1 MLITAKKKKKK
12 SFIVTPLVIPTF
24 LLPHLMR
31 ELENQ
36 VPVHRSIIRFYKK
49 KL

>member
-1 MLITAKKKKKK
+1 MLITAKKKKK